1 MGQVKNEKARDE
13 VYGKKAKNYFRS
25 HFCFNYRY
33 FNSKFVFCHPIIY
46 KKEPI
51 IPEKKI
57 TEKAKEPTDDKQ
69 QLVTQAKIWLK
80 ATIMTK
86 RLRYWKK
93 IVRTD
98 LLKHNSFFKH

>member
-13 VYGKKAKNYFRS
+13 VYGKSKNYFRATS
-25 HFCFNYRY
+25 ALTIVILILSLFLSSDHLQ
-33 FNSKFVFCHPIIY
+33 
-46 KKEPI
+46 KEPI
-51 IPEKKI
+51 IPEKI

-86 RLRYWKK
+86 RLRYWK
-93 IVRTD
+93 R
-98 LLKHNSFFKH
+98 

>member
-1 MGQVKNEKARDE
+1 MEKKQKIILGATSALTI
-13 VYGKKAKNYFRS
+13 VILILSLFFVIRS
-25 HFCFNYRY
+25 
-33 FNSKFVFCHPIIY
+33 ST